1 MRTESLKRIQ
11 TLDDL
16 GAALRQ
22 ARKAAG
28 LTLTEAAHSMGVGRR
43 LLTELENGN
52 RNAGIESVLRI
63 VQLLGLDLFVER
75 RGQPLWSTLPRPRS
89 RGTDA

>member
-1 MRTESLKRIQ
+1 MERIE

-16 GAALRQ
+16 GAALRE
-22 ARKAAG
+22 ARNGTG
-28 LTLTEAAHSMGVGRR
+28 LTLTEAASRMGIGRR

-52 RNAGIESVLRI
+52 RNAGIDSVLRI

-75 RGQPLWSTLPRPRS
+75 RGRPRRPAS
-89 RGTDA
+89 PPEGPDA